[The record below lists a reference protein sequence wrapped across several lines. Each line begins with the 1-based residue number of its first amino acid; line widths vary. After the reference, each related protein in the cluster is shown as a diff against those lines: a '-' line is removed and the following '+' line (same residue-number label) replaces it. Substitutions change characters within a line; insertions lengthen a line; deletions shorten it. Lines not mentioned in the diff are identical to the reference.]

1 MIEYSW
7 VIKMQLK
14 LILDFSEK
22 DSIKIVEFLYDYMCK
37 NTMDSE
43 IELELSGF
51 NSNKSDELNNAFY
64 AFYYANKFGVGLEF
78 ALRILKAYHIENQN
92 INDMSVLANLFE
104 EINCCKFDLID
115 ALHEGDYIQMH
126 EYLQSRYRSEG
137 LTKPINLY
145 VYQGEEKKLFT
156 DSQSII
162 DYIKNE
168 IEI

>member
-92 INDMSVLANLFE
+92 IIWL
-104 EINCCKFDLID
+104 
-115 ALHEGDYIQMH
+115 
-126 EYLQSRYRSEG
+126 
-137 LTKPINLY
+137 
-145 VYQGEEKKLFT
+145 KKRH
-156 DSQSII
+156 
-162 DYIKNE
+162 
-168 IEI
+168 